1 MSFSCKASG
10 QLLGPCRGGTPALG
24 QWSPSPAGTQNPE
37 GWRAR
42 SRRQRRT
49 VPVLAGLIH
58 IAQRVIQQAQGPCL
72 KHVLEFLKQADK
84 NLVLVWV
91 PAYFIAYGK
100 ISQKYLQ
107 IHKKYWEIF
116 HHSILIFEGR
126 ELCRKLILQGKET
139 RMKCIIT
146 ITIDSVCIP
155 AASIASTLFLLP
167 LCKGK
172 HLATKLRLTNTWN
185 QYRPNQVYYQYKR
198 IFCQETEAKKP
209 N

>member
-1 MSFSCKASG
+1 MKSQPSRHTKPWRLKSEEQEAEEDCSCSSRANSRCSKSNTASSGPVFKACIRIS
-10 QLLGPCRGGTPALG
+10 QTDKDLL
-24 QWSPSPAGTQNPE
+24 
-37 GWRAR
+37 
-42 SRRQRRT
+42 
-49 VPVLAGLIH
+49 
-58 IAQRVIQQAQGPCL
+58 
-72 KHVLEFLKQADK
+72 
-84 NLVLVWV
+84 LVWV

-100 ISQKYLQ
+100 MSQKYLQ

-139 RMKCIIT
+139 RIKCVIT
-146 ITIDSVCIP
+146 ITTDSVCIP

-172 HLATKLRLTNTWN
+172 HLATKLRLTNTWS

-198 IFCQETEAKKP
+198 IFCSGDRSKEAQLRPIFVK
-209 N
+209 NWTGDCWVDSGNSTQA